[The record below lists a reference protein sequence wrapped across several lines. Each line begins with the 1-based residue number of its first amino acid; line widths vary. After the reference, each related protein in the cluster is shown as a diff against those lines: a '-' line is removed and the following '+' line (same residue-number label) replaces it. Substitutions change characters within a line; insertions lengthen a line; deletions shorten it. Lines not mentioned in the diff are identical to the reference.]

1 MYVGS
6 IDEEFDLNPI
16 IGPGSG
22 STQISIKIQLKQV
35 VKGRTV
41 YKTLMPAH
49 NVNGSS
55 TLSIVFPEIIG
66 EYGVDEGEV
75 EVINTQT
82 GKVLESYDITFELE
96 E

>member
-1 MYVGS
+1 
-6 IDEEFDLNPI
+6 
-16 IGPGSG
+16 
-22 STQISIKIQLKQV
+22 
-35 VKGRTV
+35 
-41 YKTLMPAH
+41 MPAH